1 MLQGT
6 RKKVCAS
13 NYRCRLHS
21 GHKIYITNYNIQT
34 SVCLHSLHRWGQLTS
49 KNNLIFRP
57 LSLLRGILTRRS
69 KYVRKMKV
77 EKGIQIKKKK
87 KRFLTRIKKMRLLQQ
102 EEMMAQ
108 MQVDGRMRSTTSS
121 SRLFSYTAKTGTEC
135 TNMLAQ
141 GPALKRALMLRS
153 ISTN

>member
-1 MLQGT
+1 M
-6 RKKVCAS
+6 
-13 NYRCRLHS
+13 
-21 GHKIYITNYNIQT
+21 
-34 SVCLHSLHRWGQLTS
+34 
-49 KNNLIFRP
+49 
-57 LSLLRGILTRRS
+57 RGILTHRS

-87 KRFLTRIKKMRLLQQ
+87 KRFLTSKKMRLLQL
-102 EEMMAQ
+102 EAMMAQ

-121 SRLFSYTAKTGTEC
+121 SRLFSYTAKTGTGC